1 MLHFIR
7 ANLWLAI
14 VVGGAVIAL
23 MILVD
28 PAPPREITIATG
40 EEEGAYHQF
49 GKRLAREL
57 RKEGLEVNLRTSR
70 GSVENI
76 ELLNGDDNEVSIA
89 LVQSGIAAEEDTNL
103 RALGSLFYEPVWVFH
118 RRTLELETLKDL
130 AGLKVSVGKEGSG
143 TLPVAMDVLRSTGL
157 MDAVGGDMELVNLG
171 SDDAA
176 TALMD
181 GTIDV
186 AILVAAPG
194 SSVVK
199 RLNAEPDVTF
209 FGIKRR
215 QAYQTAFPK
224 LTTLVIGEGQLD
236 IVNNVPENDRAMLA
250 AVVTLVVNDRFHP
263 GLTPLILESCSK
275 ILREGG
281 TLEPPEM
288 FPAPRPT
295 DYPLLAEADHFHR
308 YGPTF
313 LMRILPFFVA
323 TVVFRIIILVIPMLA
338 LLIPL
343 MKVAPP
349 LYKWSTRKKIFR
361 WYKYLREIDQRI
373 FDGKIRETLDD
384 DIEGLRKL
392 ENEVRGV
399 KVPLSY
405 SDELYELHVHIE
417 SVGNQLKRM
426 RNEMNPPDAKPA

>member
-1 MLHFIR
+1 
-7 ANLWLAI
+7 
-14 VVGGAVIAL
+14 
-23 MILVD
+23 
-28 PAPPREITIATG
+28 
-40 EEEGAYHQF
+40 
-49 GKRLAREL
+49 
-57 RKEGLEVNLRTSR
+57 
-70 GSVENI
+70 
-76 ELLNGDDNEVSIA
+76 
-89 LVQSGIAAEEDTNL
+89 
-103 RALGSLFYEPVWVFH
+103 
-118 RRTLELETLKDL
+118 LETLKDL
-130 AGLKVSVGKEGSG
+130 AGLKISIGKEGSG

-157 MDAVGGDMELVNLG
+157 MDAVGDAVELVNLG

-186 AILVAAPG
+186 AILVAAPS
-194 SSVVK
+194 SSVVR
-199 RLNAEPDVTF
+199 RLNREPEVTF

-236 IVNNVPENDRAMLA
+236 IVNNVPESDRPVLA
-250 AVVTLVVNDRFHP
+250 AAVTLVVNDRFHP
-263 GLTPLILESCSK
+263 GLTPLILESCSE
-275 ILREGG
+275 ILGEGG
-281 TLEPPEM
+281 TLEPPDA
-288 FPAPRPT
+288 FPAPRPV
-295 DYPLLAEADHFHR
+295 DYPLLAEADHFYR

-349 LYKWSTRKKIFR
+349 LYKWRTRKKIFR
-361 WYKYLREIDQRI
+361 WYKYLREVDQRI
-373 FDGKIRETLDD
+373 FDGKIRETLET

-392 ENEVRGV
+392 ENEVLGV

-417 SVGNQLKRM
+417 SVVARLERM
-426 RNEMNPPDAKPA
+426 KMETNTPDKSTA